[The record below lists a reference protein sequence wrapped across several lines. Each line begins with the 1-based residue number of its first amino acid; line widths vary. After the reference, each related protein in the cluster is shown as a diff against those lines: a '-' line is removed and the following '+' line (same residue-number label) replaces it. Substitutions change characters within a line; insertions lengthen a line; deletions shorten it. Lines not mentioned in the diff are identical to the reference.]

1 MDQHPAVKSARM
13 ECGRELG
20 SFLPGQA
27 TPRLSPEGERES
39 AEGMKGG
46 PVRQTPGR
54 FSSTPVPYG
63 GFIKLFFFSYSAVP
77 QCLSALFPAGLTDN
91 GRGVHILT
99 RSFTF

>member
-20 SFLPGQA
+20 SFLPRQA

-46 PVRQTPGR
+46 PSGR
-54 FSSTPVPYG
+54 HPEGSHPLRS
-63 GFIKLFFFSYSAVP
+63 
-77 QCLSALFPAGLTDN
+77 
-91 GRGVHILT
+91 RMGVL
-99 RSFTF
+99 